1 MSERFAPPQIIFIKA
16 SIWSLFVLC
25 VMNKIKKSFIL
36 FNIFNKI
43 FHVEVEFLKNGF
55 VEISEEFHS

>member
-1 MSERFAPPQIIFIKA
+1 
-16 SIWSLFVLC
+16 
-25 VMNKIKKSFIL
+25 MNKIKKSFIL

>member
-1 MSERFAPPQIIFIKA
+1 MSERFAPHQIIFIKA

-25 VMNKIKKSFIL
+25 VMNKIRKFFIS

-43 FHVEVEFLKNGF
+43 FQVEVEFLKNGF
-55 VEISEEFHS
+55 VEISEDYPQ